1 MNQSIDKVAVLGA
14 GVMGAQIAGHF
25 ANAGIPGLL
34 YDINQELAQK
44 GVDGLTKMKPAP
56 LYKPKNADLVEA
68 CNYDEHL
75 KKLNEVD
82 LVIEA
87 VAERLDIKHAVYNNI
102 VPHLKESVIMT
113 SNTSGIPLSDL
124 ISVLPDHLKKRF
136 MITHFFNPP
145 RYMRLLELIKGPDTD
160 EAVYEMI
167 AEFGEDVLGKGI
179 VHAKDTPNFI
189 GNRIG
194 VLGMSVTMNTAIKN
208 GLTVEEV
215 DKLTGTVIGRP
226 KSATFRTADVVGLDT
241 MINVSNT
248 SYKNLP
254 DDEEREEFKI
264 PIFLQKLVD
273 DGNLG
278 AKTKAGF
285 YKKTDEGILSVDLK
299 TGEYGP
305 QKKVR
310 FDGFRLAKDRQT
322 SNEKLKAMAYS
333 DDKGGKFFWE
343 ILSRTLIYSAN
354 RLPEIS
360 DDIINID
367 NAMKWGYGWESGP
380 FEVWDGIGV
389 RESVE
394 RMEKEGRKVPQWVN
408 DMLASGRESFYEL
421 KDGNRTYFDVL
432 SSTVKTEEQ
441 SKKSINLNLHKTGG
455 NVVKKDWS
463 ASLIDLGDGVLN
475 VEFHSVLQPTL
486 NPIDGS
492 LAQTISD
499 GMDLLEADKYQA
511 LVIGH
516 QGANFCAGAN
526 LANMIQ
532 AIEASAW
539 DQMNERI
546 KELQD
551 LTQRIRFS
559 KAPVVAAP
567 HHLTLGGGFELI
579 APAAHRVAAGEL
591 YIGAV
596 EVGVGLIPGA
606 GGNLRLILNLMENS
620 GKGRINSFQVSQKAF
635 ETIGFAK
642 VATSADEA
650 KFLGYLLK
658 SDTVIIN
665 NDHRILAA
673 KQKALAMVND
683 SYKPPQYRDDLKLPG
698 TGGRTAMAMALKGFK
713 AQGKI
718 SSHDEF
724 IAKKLAFVL
733 TGGDKAGLTK
743 TVDEQ
748 YLLDIER
755 EAFVSLAGESLTQ
768 DRIRYMLKKGK
779 PLRN

>member
-1 MNQSIDKVAVLGA
+1 MNQSINKVAVLGA

-432 SSTVKTEEQ
+432 SSTVKTEEH

-620 GKGRINSFQVSQKAF
+620 GKGRINAFQVSQKAF

-683 SYKPPQYRDDLKLPG
+683 SYKAPQYRDDLKLPG

>member
-56 LYKPKNADLVEA
+56 LYKPKNADLVEP

-124 ISVLPDHLKKRF
+124 ISVLPAHLKKRF

-194 VLGMSVTMNTAIKN
+194 VLGMSVTMNTAMKN

-248 SYKNLP
+248 SFENLP

-264 PIFLQKLVD
+264 PAFLQKLVD
-273 DGNLG
+273 NGNLG

-322 SNEKLKAMAYS
+322 PNEKLKAMAYS

-408 DMLASGRESFYEL
+408 DMLASGRESFYEI
-421 KDGNRTYFDVL
+421 KGGNRTYFDVL

-441 SKKSINLNLHKTGG
+441 SEKSINLNLHKTGG
-455 NVVKKDWS
+455 NIIKKDWS

-475 VEFHSVLQPTL
+475 VEFHSILQPTL

-492 LAQTISD
+492 LGQTISD

-539 DQMNERI
+539 DQMNDTI
-546 KELQD
+546 KQLQD

-620 GKGRINSFQVSQKAF
+620 GKGRINSFQVAQKAF

>member
-1 MNQSIDKVAVLGA
+1 MNQSINKVAVLGA

-546 KELQD
+546 KELQN

-620 GKGRINSFQVSQKAF
+620 GKGRINAFQVSQKAF

-650 KFLGYLLK
+650 IFMGYLLK

-718 SSHDEF
+718 SSYDEL

>member
-1 MNQSIDKVAVLGA
+1 MNQSINKVAVLGA

-75 KKLNEVD
+75 KNLNEVD

-285 YKKTDEGILSVDLK
+285 YKKTDEGILSLDLK

-432 SSTVKTEEQ
+432 SSTVKTEKH

-620 GKGRINSFQVSQKAF
+620 GKGRINAFQVSQKAF

>member
-56 LYKPKNADLVEA
+56 LYKPKNVDLVEP

-102 VPHLKESVIMT
+102 IPHLKESVIMT

-124 ISVLPDHLKKRF
+124 ISVLPAHLKKRF

-194 VLGMSVTMNTAIKN
+194 VLGMSVTMNTAMKN

-248 SYKNLP
+248 SFENLP

-264 PIFLQKLVD
+264 PAFLQKLVD
-273 DGNLG
+273 NGNLG

-310 FDGFRLAKDRQT
+310 FDGFRLAKDRQIP
-322 SNEKLKAMAYS
+322 NEKLKAMAYS

-408 DMLASGRESFYEL
+408 DMLASGRESFYEI
-421 KDGNRTYFDVL
+421 KGGNRTYFDVL

-441 SKKSINLNLHKTGG
+441 SEKSINLNLHKTGG
-455 NVVKKDWS
+455 NIIKKDWS

-475 VEFHSVLQPTL
+475 VEFHSILQPTL

-492 LAQTISD
+492 LGQTISD

-539 DQMNERI
+539 DQMNDTI
-546 KELQD
+546 KQLQD

-620 GKGRINSFQVSQKAF
+620 GKGRINSFQVAQKAF

>member
-1 MNQSIDKVAVLGA
+1 MSHNIEKVAVLGA

-25 ANAGIPGLL
+25 ANAGIPALL

-44 GVDGLTKMKPAP
+44 GVDGLKKMKPAP
-56 LYKPKNADLVEA
+56 LYKPKNVEMVEP
-68 CNYDEHL
+68 CNYDDHL
-75 KKLNEVD
+75 EKLSAVD
-82 LVIEA
+82 LVVEA
-87 VAERLDIKHAVYNNI
+87 VAERIDIKHTVYHNI
-102 VPHLKESVIMT
+102 VPHLKNTVIMT
-113 SNTSGIPLSDL
+113 SNTSGIPLGDL
-124 ISVLPDHLKKRF
+124 ITVLPDHLKKRF

-145 RYMRLLELIKGPDTD
+145 RYMRLLELVKGPETD
-160 EAVYEMI
+160 DAVYNLI
-167 AEFGEDVLGKGI
+167 AEFGEDILGKGI

-194 VLGMSVTMNTAIKN
+194 VFGMAVTMNTAIKQ
-208 GLTVEEV
+208 GFTVEEV
-215 DKLTGTVIGRP
+215 DKLTGTVVGRA
-226 KSATFRTADVVGLDT
+226 KSATFRTADIVGLDT
-241 MINVSNT
+241 MINVQGT
-248 SYKNLP
+248 SYDNLL

-264 PIFLQKLVD
+264 PDILQQLVD
-273 DGNLG
+273 RGNLG

-285 YKKTDEGILSVDLK
+285 YKKTDKGILSLDLN

-310 FDGFRLAKDRQT
+310 FDGFRLAKDRQK
-322 SNEKLKAMAYS
+322 SGEKIKAMAYS

-354 RLPEIS
+354 RIPEIS

-367 NAMKWGYGWESGP
+367 NAMKWGYGWDAGP
-380 FEVWDGIGV
+380 FEIWDAIGV
-389 RESVE
+389 RESTE
-394 RMEKEGRKVPQWVN
+394 RMEQDGKKVPKWVKN
-408 DMLASGRESFYEL
+408 MLASERETFYDT
-421 KDGNRTYFDVL
+421 KDGCLTFYDVL
-432 SSTVKTEEQ
+432 SGSIKTEPCGE
-441 SKKSINLNLHKTGG
+441 KSINLNLHKTADS
-455 NVVKKDWS
+455 VVKRNWS

-475 VEFHSVLQPTL
+475 VEFHSVLQPVL

-492 LAQTISD
+492 VGQTIQE
-499 GMDLLEADKYQA
+499 GIDLLDAGKYKA

-526 LANMIQ
+526 LASILQVCEN
-532 AIEASAW
+532 
-539 DQMNERI
+539 
-546 KELQD
+546 KEWGKLEDAVKQLQD

-559 KAPVVAAP
+559 KSPVIAAP

-579 APAAHRVAAGEL
+579 GPAAHRVAAAEL
-591 YIGAV
+591 YVGLV

-606 GGNLRLILNLMENS
+606 GGNLRLLLHMMENS
-620 GKGRINSFQVSQKAF
+620 GKGRINSFQIAQKAF

-650 KFLGYLLK
+650 KYIGYLLK
-658 SDTVIIN
+658 TDTIVMN
-665 NDHRILAA
+665 NDQRIWTA
-673 KQKALAMVND
+673 KQKALELAEG
-683 SYKPPQYRDDLKLPG
+683 YEPPEYRDDLKLPG

-718 SSHDEF
+718 SDHDEF
-724 IAKKLAFVL
+724 IAKKLAYVI

-743 TVDEQ
+743 SVEEQ

-755 EAFVSLAGESLTQ
+755 EAFVSLAGEKLTQ
-768 DRIRYMLKKGK
+768 DRIGFMLKKGK